1 MDIKKDD
8 EFNSL
13 LIYAMIWRHKVLIL
27 SVTLFAAI
35 VSAVISLMFL
45 ENEFKST
52 VNVVPPQS
60 TGSMM
65 DNALGALSGTLKDI
79 GLTKLAG
86 GSGGSN
92 YDFIVVLESRS
103 VKDSI
108 IKEFNLPKVYDIPD
122 TLMSLVRKK
131 FEENLE
137 VNYERDGNYYISVW
151 DTDKKRAADMANRY
165 IEIANT
171 LAIKLYREEVA
182 LNNKNMA
189 ERLELT
195 DSTIKAISD
204 TLERFS
210 RRTGVFYPTE
220 QATALS
226 KSLADMKSE
235 EIKYEMFYDY
245 YSKLYGEDDYVT
257 QSIKSLKNKM
267 SEKIQEV
274 NTKPG
279 FAGNFALNDAAS
291 EGMEFMRLYSSLE
304 AYSKVKIFMLPMIE
318 KSKLDE
324 TKLMKNLIVVDEAII
339 ADRKD
344 RPKRSLIVAGAAF
357 GGFSLTIFMILV
369 INAVRNF
376 TRKIKR
382 ISEV

>member
-1 MDIKKDD
+1 
-8 EFNSL
+8 
-13 LIYAMIWRHKVLIL
+13 
-27 SVTLFAAI
+27 
-35 VSAVISLMFL
+35 
-45 ENEFKST
+45 
-52 VNVVPPQS
+52 
-60 TGSMM
+60 
-65 DNALGALSGTLKDI
+65 
-79 GLTKLAG
+79 
-86 GSGGSN
+86 
-92 YDFIVVLESRS
+92 
-103 VKDSI
+103 
-108 IKEFNLPKVYDIPD
+108 
-122 TLMSLVRKK
+122 
-131 FEENLE
+131 
-137 VNYERDGNYYISVW
+137 
-151 DTDKKRAADMANRY
+151 
-165 IEIANT
+165 
-171 LAIKLYREEVA
+171 
-182 LNNKNMA
+182 MA